1 MTTFDSLPA
10 FLAVAVPIQIE
21 KIRAA
26 GIVNVDRQDLSE
38 FSSILGAKGDLLLFG
53 SKRAGEQNALAQ
65 RLAYS
70 VAVLSFAPHGVN
82 TFGLHFEASAV
93 QPVTPVA

>member
-26 GIVNVDRQDLSE
+26 GIAHVDMADLTE
-38 FSSILGAKGDLLLFG
+38 FSTVLGEKGDLLLFG
-53 SKRAGEQNALAQ
+53 SKKAGEQNALAQ

-70 VAVLSFAPHGVN
+70 VAVLAFAPRGVN

-93 QPVTPVA
+93 QPVTPAV